1 MILLKSNDQKKC
13 VGEIKI
19 TGSKSETNR
28 LLILKELFQKISLS
42 NISNSDDSY
51 VMQKALNSNESIID
65 IGHAGTAMRFLTS
78 FFAISSGR
86 EIVLT
91 GSERMKQRPIKILV
105 NALNELGAN
114 IKYLGDIGYPPI
126 KIKGK
131 NISGGEIILPSNI
144 SSQYLTSLLLIGPK
158 LKNGLKIKLTGQ
170 TTSYPY
176 VKLTL
181 DFLRKIG
188 VDLIIERDTIFVKNI
203 KKIYQ
208 KNIKIESDWSSA
220 SYFFSAV
227 ALSRFSDLKLSSFL
241 SKSLQGD
248 SKLRKI
254 YKKLGVKSRIKDG
267 NLLLSKISNYKKPK
281 SINFNLNDSPD
292 LAQTIA
298 VTCLGL
304 EINCELN
311 GLHTLKI
318 KETDRLIALKNEISK
333 FGAFVKITNDSLHLI
348 VKKNLKYNIEIDTY
362 NDHRMAMA
370 FAPLGLKVPIT
381 INNAG
386 VVSKSYPSFWDDL
399 IRIDFDQKIF

>member
-1 MILLKSNDQKKC
+1 MILLKSNHEKEC

-28 LLILKELFQKISLS
+28 LLILKELFKKISLS
-42 NISNSDDSY
+42 NISNSDDSN
-51 VMQKALNSNESIID
+51 VMRKALNSDESIID

-78 FFAISSGR
+78 FYAISDGR

-91 GSERMKQRPIKILV
+91 GSERMKERPIKILV
-105 NALNELGAN
+105 DALNELGAN
-114 IKYLGDIGYPPI
+114 IKYIGNKGYPPL

-144 SSQYLTSLLLIGPK
+144 SSQYLTSLLLIGPR
-158 LKNGLKIKLTGQ
+158 LKNGLKIKLSGQ
-170 TTSYPY
+170 ITSYPY

-181 DFLRKIG
+181 EFLKRIG
-188 VDLIIERDTIFVKNI
+188 VDLEIKRDFIFVKNI
-203 KKIYQ
+203 TDIKE

-227 ALSRFSDLKLSSFL
+227 ALSRFSNLKLSFFSTD
-241 SKSLQGD
+241 SLQGD
-248 SKLRKI
+248 SILVKL
-254 YKKLGVKSRIKDG
+254 YKKLGVVSKIKNG
-267 NLLLSKISNYKKPK
+267 NLLLSKNSKFQKPNF
-281 SINFNLNDSPD
+281 INLNLNDTPD

-304 EINCELN
+304 KINCELN

-318 KETDRLIALKNEISK
+318 KETDRLLALKNEISK
-333 FGAFVKITNDSLHLI
+333 FGASVKITNDSLHLI
-348 VKKNLKYNIEIDTY
+348 AKKNLKHDVEIDTY

-370 FAPLGLKVPIT
+370 FAPLALK
-381 INNAG
+381 NNLKIKNEQ
-386 VVSKSYPSFWDDL
+386 VVTKSYPAFWKDL
-399 IRIDFDQKIF
+399 QSIGFQVIKI

>member
-1 MILLKSNDQKKC
+1 MILLKSNDEKKC

-28 LLILKELFQKISLS
+28 LLILKELFKKISLS
-42 NISNSDDSY
+42 NISNSDDSN
-51 VMQKALNSNESIID
+51 VMQKALNSEESIID

-78 FFAISSGR
+78 FYAISDGK

-91 GSERMKQRPIKILV
+91 GSDRMKERPIRILV
-105 NALNELGAN
+105 DALNELGAN
-114 IKYLGDIGYPPI
+114 IKYTENKGYPPL

-144 SSQYLTSLLLIGPK
+144 SSQYLTSLLLIGPR
-158 LKNGLKIKLTGQ
+158 LKNGLKIKLSGQ
-170 TTSYPY
+170 ITSYPY

-181 DFLRKIG
+181 EFLKRIG
-188 VDLIIERDTIFVKNI
+188 VDLEVKRDYIFVKNI
-203 KKIYQ
+203 TDIKE

-227 ALSRFSDLKLSSFL
+227 ALSRSSNLKLSFFSTD
-241 SKSLQGD
+241 SLQGD
-248 SKLRKI
+248 SILVKL
-254 YKKLGVKSRIKDG
+254 YKKLGVDATIKNG
-267 NLLLSKISNYKKPK
+267 NLILSKNSNFKKPNF
-281 SINFNLNDSPD
+281 INLNLNDTPD

-304 EINCELN
+304 KISCELN

-318 KETDRLIALKNEISK
+318 KETDRLVALKNEISK
-333 FGAFVKITNDSLHLI
+333 FGAIVKITNDSLQLI
-348 VKKNLKYNIEIDTY
+348 AKKNLKYDVEIDTY

-370 FAPLGLKVPIT
+370 FAPLALK
-381 INNAG
+381 NNIKIKNEK
-386 VVSKSYPSFWDDL
+386 VVTKSYPAFWDDL
-399 IRIDFDQKIF
+399 QSIGFQIIKI

>member
-1 MILLKSNDQKKC
+1 MILLKSNDEKKC

-28 LLILKELFQKISLS
+28 LLILKELFKKISLS

-51 VMQKALNSNESIID
+51 VMQKALNSDDSIID

-78 FFAISSGR
+78 FYAISDGR

-91 GSERMKQRPIKILV
+91 GSDRMKERPIKILV
-105 NALNELGAN
+105 DALNELGAN
-114 IKYLGDIGYPPI
+114 INYTGHKGYPPL

-144 SSQYLTSLLLIGPK
+144 SSQYLTSLLLIGPR
-158 LKNGLKIKLTGQ
+158 LKNGLKIKLSGQ
-170 TTSYPY
+170 ITSYPY

-181 DFLRKIG
+181 EFLKRIG
-188 VDLIIERDTIFVKNI
+188 VDLEVNRDFIFVKNI
-203 KKIYQ
+203 TDIKE

-227 ALSRFSDLKLSSFL
+227 ALSRSSNLKLSFFSTD
-241 SKSLQGD
+241 SLQGD
-248 SKLRKI
+248 SILVKL
-254 YKKLGVKSRIKDG
+254 YKKLGVVSKIKNG
-267 NLLLSKISNYKKPK
+267 NLLLSKIPKFQKPNF
-281 SINFNLNDSPD
+281 INLNLNDTPD

-304 EINCELN
+304 KINCELN

-318 KETDRLIALKNEISK
+318 KETDRLVALKNEISK
-333 FGAFVKITNDSLHLI
+333 FGASVKITNDSLHLI
-348 VKKNLKYNIEIDTY
+348 AKKNLKNDVEIDTY

-370 FAPLGLKVPIT
+370 FAPLALK
-381 INNAG
+381 NNIKIKNEK
-386 VVSKSYPSFWDDL
+386 VVTKSYPAFWEDL
-399 IRIDFDQKIF
+399 QSIGFQVIKI

>member
-1 MILLKSNDQKKC
+1 MILLKSNHEKEC

-28 LLILKELFQKISLS
+28 LLILKELFKKISLS
-42 NISNSDDSY
+42 NISNSDDSN
-51 VMQKALNSNESIID
+51 VMRKALNSDESIID

-78 FFAISSGR
+78 FYAISDGR

-91 GSERMKQRPIKILV
+91 GSERMRERPIKILV
-105 NALNELGAN
+105 DALNELGAN
-114 IKYLGDIGYPPI
+114 IKYIGNKGYPPL

-144 SSQYLTSLLLIGPK
+144 SSQYLTSLLLIGPR
-158 LKNGLKIKLTGQ
+158 LKNGLKIKLSGQ
-170 TTSYPY
+170 ITSYPY

-181 DFLRKIG
+181 EFLKRIG
-188 VDLIIERDTIFVKNI
+188 VDLEIKRDFIFVKNI
-203 KKIYQ
+203 TDIKE

-227 ALSRFSDLKLSSFL
+227 ALSRFSNLKLSFFSTD
-241 SKSLQGD
+241 SLQGD
-248 SKLRKI
+248 SILVKL
-254 YKKLGVKSRIKDG
+254 YKKLGVVSKIKNG
-267 NLLLSKISNYKKPK
+267 NLLLSKNSKFQKPNF
-281 SINFNLNDSPD
+281 INLNLNDTPD

-304 EINCELN
+304 KINCELN

-318 KETDRLIALKNEISK
+318 KETDRLVALKNEISK
-333 FGAFVKITNDSLHLI
+333 FGASVKITNDSLHLI
-348 VKKNLKYNIEIDTY
+348 AKKNLKHDVEIDTY

-370 FAPLGLKVPIT
+370 FAPLALK
-381 INNAG
+381 NNLKIKNEQ
-386 VVSKSYPSFWDDL
+386 VVTKSYPAFWKDL
-399 IRIDFDQKIF
+399 QSIGFQVIKI

>member
-1 MILLKSNDQKKC
+1 MILLKSNHEKKC

-28 LLILKELFQKISLS
+28 LLILKELFKKISLS
-42 NISNSDDSY
+42 NISNSDDSN
-51 VMQKALNSNESIID
+51 VMRKALNSDESIID

-78 FFAISSGR
+78 FYAISDGR

-91 GSERMKQRPIKILV
+91 GSERMKERPIKILV
-105 NALNELGAN
+105 DALNELGAN
-114 IKYLGDIGYPPI
+114 IKYIGNKGYPPL

-144 SSQYLTSLLLIGPK
+144 SSQYLTSLLLIGPR
-158 LKNGLKIKLTGQ
+158 LKNGLKIKLSGQ
-170 TTSYPY
+170 ITSYPY

-181 DFLRKIG
+181 EFLKRIG
-188 VDLIIERDTIFVKNI
+188 VDLEIKRDFIFVKNMIDI
-203 KKIYQ
+203 KE

-227 ALSRFSDLKLSSFL
+227 ALSRFSNLKLSFFSTD
-241 SKSLQGD
+241 SLQGD
-248 SKLRKI
+248 SILVKL
-254 YKKLGVKSRIKDG
+254 YKKLGVVSKIKNG
-267 NLLLSKISNYKKPK
+267 ILLLSKNSKFQKPNF
-281 SINFNLNDSPD
+281 INLNLNDTPD

-304 EINCELN
+304 KINCELN

-318 KETDRLIALKNEISK
+318 KETDRLLALKNEISK
-333 FGAFVKITNDSLHLI
+333 FGASVKITNDSLHLI
-348 VKKNLKYNIEIDTY
+348 AKKNLKHDVEIDTY

-370 FAPLGLKVPIT
+370 FAPLALK
-381 INNAG
+381 NNLKIKNEQ
-386 VVSKSYPSFWDDL
+386 VVTKSYPAFWKDL
-399 IRIDFDQKIF
+399 QSIGFQVIKI

>member
-1 MILLKSNDQKKC
+1 MILLKSNDEKKC

-28 LLILKELFQKISLS
+28 LLILKELFKKISLS

-51 VMQKALNSNESIID
+51 VMQKALNSDDSIID

-78 FFAISSGR
+78 FYAISDGR

-91 GSERMKQRPIKILV
+91 GSDRMKERPIKILV
-105 NALNELGAN
+105 DALNELGAN
-114 IKYLGDIGYPPI
+114 INYTGHKGYPPL

-144 SSQYLTSLLLIGPK
+144 SSQYLTSLLLIGPR
-158 LKNGLKIKLTGQ
+158 LKNGLKIKLSGQ
-170 TTSYPY
+170 ITSYPY

-181 DFLRKIG
+181 EFLKRIG
-188 VDLIIERDTIFVKNI
+188 VDLEVNRDFIFVKNI
-203 KKIYQ
+203 TDIKE

-227 ALSRFSDLKLSSFL
+227 ALSRFSNLKLSFFSTD
-241 SKSLQGD
+241 SLQGD
-248 SKLRKI
+248 SILVKL
-254 YKKLGVKSRIKDG
+254 YKKLGVVSKIKNG
-267 NLLLSKISNYKKPK
+267 NLLLSKIPKFQKPNF
-281 SINFNLNDSPD
+281 INLNLNDTPD

-304 EINCELN
+304 KINCELN

-318 KETDRLIALKNEISK
+318 KETDRLVALKNEISK
-333 FGAFVKITNDSLHLI
+333 FGASVKITNDSLHLI
-348 VKKNLKYNIEIDTY
+348 AKKNLKHDVEIDTY

-370 FAPLGLKVPIT
+370 FAPLALK
-381 INNAG
+381 NNIKIKNEK
-386 VVSKSYPSFWDDL
+386 VVTKSYPDFWEDL
-399 IRIDFDQKIF
+399 QSIGFQVIKI

>member
-1 MILLKSNDQKKC
+1 MILLKSNDEKKC

-28 LLILKELFQKISLS
+28 LLILKELFKKISLS
-42 NISNSDDSY
+42 NISNSDDSN
-51 VMQKALNSNESIID
+51 VMRKALNSDESIID

-78 FFAISSGR
+78 FYAISDGR

-91 GSERMKQRPIKILV
+91 GSERMRERPIKILV
-105 NALNELGAN
+105 DALNELGAN
-114 IKYLGDIGYPPI
+114 IKYTGNKGYPPL

-144 SSQYLTSLLLIGPK
+144 SSQYLTSLLLIGPR
-158 LKNGLKIKLTGQ
+158 LKNGLKIKLSGQ
-170 TTSYPY
+170 ITSYPY

-181 DFLRKIG
+181 EYLKRIG
-188 VDLIIERDTIFVKNI
+188 VDLEVKPDSIFVKNI
-203 KKIYQ
+203 IDIKE

-227 ALSRFSDLKLSSFL
+227 ALSKFSDLKLSFFSTD
-241 SKSLQGD
+241 SMQGD
-248 SKLRKI
+248 SKLVKL
-254 YKKLGVKSRIKDG
+254 YKKLGVVSKIKNG
-267 NLLLSKISNYKKPK
+267 NLLLSKNSKFQKPNF
-281 SINFNLNDSPD
+281 INLNLNDTPD

-304 EINCELN
+304 KINCELN

-318 KETDRLIALKNEISK
+318 KETDRLLALKNEISK
-333 FGAFVKITNDSLHLI
+333 FGASVKITNDSLHLI
-348 VKKNLKYNIEIDTY
+348 AKKNLKHDVEIDTY

-370 FAPLGLKVPIT
+370 FAPLALK
-381 INNAG
+381 NNLKIKNEQ
-386 VVSKSYPSFWDDL
+386 VVTKSYPAFWKDL
-399 IRIDFDQKIF
+399 QSIGFQVIKI

>member
-1 MILLKSNDQKKC
+1 MILLKSNDEKKC

-28 LLILKELFQKISLS
+28 LLILKELFKKISLS
-42 NISNSDDSY
+42 NISNSDDSN
-51 VMQKALNSNESIID
+51 VMQKALNSDKSIID

-78 FFAISSGR
+78 FYAISDGR

-91 GSERMKQRPIKILV
+91 GSDRMKERPIRILV
-105 NALNELGAN
+105 DALNELGAN
-114 IKYLGDIGYPPI
+114 IKYTENKGYPPL

-144 SSQYLTSLLLIGPK
+144 SSQYLTSLLLIGPR
-158 LKNGLKIKLTGQ
+158 LKNGLKIKLSGQ
-170 TTSYPY
+170 ITSYPY

-181 DFLRKIG
+181 EFLKRIG
-188 VDLIIERDTIFVKNI
+188 VDLEVKRDYIFVKNI
-203 KKIYQ
+203 TDIKE

-227 ALSRFSDLKLSSFL
+227 ALSRSSNLKLSFFSTD
-241 SKSLQGD
+241 SLQGD
-248 SKLRKI
+248 SILVKL
-254 YKKLGVKSRIKDG
+254 YKKLGVDATIKNG
-267 NLLLSKISNYKKPK
+267 NLILSKNSNFKKPNF
-281 SINFNLNDSPD
+281 INLNLNDTPD

-304 EINCELN
+304 KISCELN

-318 KETDRLIALKNEISK
+318 KETDRLVALKNEISK
-333 FGAFVKITNDSLHLI
+333 FGAIVKITNDSLQLI
-348 VKKNLKYNIEIDTY
+348 AKKNLKYDVEIDTY

-370 FAPLGLKVPIT
+370 FAPLALK
-381 INNAG
+381 NNIKIKNEK
-386 VVSKSYPSFWDDL
+386 VVTKSYPTFWDDL
-399 IRIDFDQKIF
+399 QSIGFQIIKI

>member
-1 MILLKSNDQKKC
+1 MILLKSNDEKKC

-28 LLILKELFQKISLS
+28 LLILKELFKKISLS
-42 NISNSDDSY
+42 NISNSDDSN
-51 VMQKALNSNESIID
+51 VMQKALNSDESIID

-78 FFAISSGR
+78 FYAISDGK

-91 GSERMKQRPIKILV
+91 GSDRMKERPIRILV
-105 NALNELGAN
+105 DALNELGAN
-114 IKYLGDIGYPPI
+114 IKYTENKGYPPL

-144 SSQYLTSLLLIGPK
+144 SSQYLTSLLLIGPR
-158 LKNGLKIKLTGQ
+158 LKNGLKIKLSGQ
-170 TTSYPY
+170 ITSYPY

-181 DFLRKIG
+181 EFLKRIG
-188 VDLIIERDTIFVKNI
+188 VDLEVERDSIFVKNI
-203 KKIYQ
+203 TDIKE

-227 ALSRFSDLKLSSFL
+227 ALSRSSNLKLSFFSTD
-241 SKSLQGD
+241 SLQGD
-248 SKLRKI
+248 SILVKL
-254 YKKLGVKSRIKDG
+254 YKKLGVDATIKNG
-267 NLLLSKISNYKKPK
+267 NLILSKNSNFKKPNF
-281 SINFNLNDSPD
+281 INLNLNDTPD

-304 EINCELN
+304 KISCELN

-318 KETDRLIALKNEISK
+318 KETDRLVALKNEISK
-333 FGAFVKITNDSLHLI
+333 FGAIVKITNDSLQLI
-348 VKKNLKYNIEIDTY
+348 AKKNLKYDVEIDTY

-370 FAPLGLKVPIT
+370 FAPLALK
-381 INNAG
+381 NNIKIKNEK
-386 VVSKSYPSFWDDL
+386 VVTKSYPAFWDDL
-399 IRIDFDQKIF
+399 QSIGFQIIKI

>member
-1 MILLKSNDQKKC
+1 MILLKSNHEKKC

-28 LLILKELFQKISLS
+28 LLILKELFKKISLS
-42 NISNSDDSY
+42 NISNSDDSN
-51 VMQKALNSNESIID
+51 VMRKALNSDESIID

-78 FFAISSGR
+78 FYAISDGR

-91 GSERMKQRPIKILV
+91 GSERMKERPIKILV
-105 NALNELGAN
+105 DALNELGAN
-114 IKYLGDIGYPPI
+114 IKYTGNKGYPPL

-144 SSQYLTSLLLIGPK
+144 SSQYLTSLLLIGPR
-158 LKNGLKIKLTGQ
+158 LKNGLKIKLSGQ
-170 TTSYPY
+170 ITSYPY

-181 DFLRKIG
+181 EFLKRIG
-188 VDLIIERDTIFVKNI
+188 VDLEIKRDFIFVKNI
-203 KKIYQ
+203 TDIKE

-227 ALSRFSDLKLSSFL
+227 ALSRFSNLKLSFFSTD
-241 SKSLQGD
+241 SLQGD
-248 SKLRKI
+248 SILVKL
-254 YKKLGVKSRIKDG
+254 YKKLGVVSKIKNG
-267 NLLLSKISNYKKPK
+267 NLLLSKNSKFQKPNF
-281 SINFNLNDSPD
+281 INLNLNDTPD

-304 EINCELN
+304 KINCELN

-318 KETDRLIALKNEISK
+318 KETDRLLALKNEISK
-333 FGAFVKITNDSLHLI
+333 FGASVKITNDSLHLI
-348 VKKNLKYNIEIDTY
+348 AKKNLKHEVEIDTY

-370 FAPLGLKVPIT
+370 FAPLALK
-381 INNAG
+381 NNLKIKNEQ
-386 VVSKSYPSFWDDL
+386 VVTKSYPAFWKDL
-399 IRIDFDQKIF
+399 QSIGFQVIKI

>member
-1 MILLKSNDQKKC
+1 MILLKSNDEKKC

-28 LLILKELFQKISLS
+28 LLILKELFKKISLS
-42 NISNSDDSY
+42 NISNSDDSN
-51 VMQKALNSNESIID
+51 VMQKALNSDESIID

-78 FFAISSGR
+78 FYAISDGK

-91 GSERMKQRPIKILV
+91 GSDRMKERPIRILV
-105 NALNELGAN
+105 DALNELGAN
-114 IKYLGDIGYPPI
+114 IKYTGNKGYPPL

-144 SSQYLTSLLLIGPK
+144 SSQYLTSLLLIGPR
-158 LKNGLKIKLTGQ
+158 LRNGLKIKLSGQ
-170 TTSYPY
+170 ITSYPY

-181 DFLRKIG
+181 EFLKRIG
-188 VDLIIERDTIFVKNI
+188 VDLEVKRDYIFVKNI
-203 KKIYQ
+203 TDIKE

-227 ALSRFSDLKLSSFL
+227 ALSRSSNLKLSFFSTD
-241 SKSLQGD
+241 SLQGD
-248 SKLRKI
+248 SILVKL
-254 YKKLGVKSRIKDG
+254 YKKLGVDATIKNG
-267 NLLLSKISNYKKPK
+267 NLILSKNSNFKKPNF
-281 SINFNLNDSPD
+281 INLNLNDTPD

-304 EINCELN
+304 KISCELN

-318 KETDRLIALKNEISK
+318 KETDRLVALKNEISK
-333 FGAFVKITNDSLHLI
+333 FGAIVKITNDSLQLI
-348 VKKNLKYNIEIDTY
+348 AKKNLKYDVEIDTY

-370 FAPLGLKVPIT
+370 FAPLALK
-381 INNAG
+381 NNIKIKNEK
-386 VVSKSYPSFWDDL
+386 VVTKSYPTFWDDL
-399 IRIDFDQKIF
+399 QSIGFQIIKI

>member
-1 MILLKSNDQKKC
+1 MILLKSNHEKKC

-28 LLILKELFQKISLS
+28 LLILKELFKKISLS
-42 NISNSDDSY
+42 NISNSDDSN
-51 VMQKALNSNESIID
+51 VMRKALNSDESVID

-78 FFAISSGR
+78 FYAISDGR

-91 GSERMKQRPIKILV
+91 GSERMRERPIKILV
-105 NALNELGAN
+105 DALNELGAN
-114 IKYLGDIGYPPI
+114 IKYTGNKGYPPL

-144 SSQYLTSLLLIGPK
+144 SSQYLTSLLLIGPR
-158 LKNGLKIKLTGQ
+158 LKNGLKIKLSGQ
-170 TTSYPY
+170 ITSYPY

-181 DFLRKIG
+181 EFLKRIG
-188 VDLIIERDTIFVKNI
+188 VDLEIKRDFIFVKNI
-203 KKIYQ
+203 TDIKE

-227 ALSRFSDLKLSSFL
+227 ALSRFSNLKLSFFSTD
-241 SKSLQGD
+241 SLQGD
-248 SKLRKI
+248 SILVKL
-254 YKKLGVKSRIKDG
+254 YKKLGVVSKIKNG
-267 NLLLSKISNYKKPK
+267 NLLLSKNSKFQKPNF
-281 SINFNLNDSPD
+281 INLNLNDTPD

-304 EINCELN
+304 KINCELN

-318 KETDRLIALKNEISK
+318 KETDRLLALKNEISK
-333 FGAFVKITNDSLHLI
+333 FGASVKITNDSLHLI
-348 VKKNLKYNIEIDTY
+348 AKKNLKHDVEIDTY

-370 FAPLGLKVPIT
+370 FAPLALK
-381 INNAG
+381 NNLKIKNEQ
-386 VVSKSYPSFWDDL
+386 VVTKSYPAFWKDL
-399 IRIDFDQKIF
+399 QSIGFQVIKI

>member
-1 MILLKSNDQKKC
+1 MILLKSNDEKKC

-28 LLILKELFQKISLS
+28 LLILKELFKKISLS
-42 NISNSDDSY
+42 NISNSDDSN
-51 VMQKALNSNESIID
+51 VMQKALNSDESIID

-78 FFAISSGR
+78 FYAISDGK

-91 GSERMKQRPIKILV
+91 GSDRMKERPIRILV
-105 NALNELGAN
+105 DALNELGAN
-114 IKYLGDIGYPPI
+114 IKYTENKGYPPL

-144 SSQYLTSLLLIGPK
+144 SSQYLTSLLLIGPR
-158 LKNGLKIKLTGQ
+158 LKNGLKIKLSGQ
-170 TTSYPY
+170 ITSYPY

-181 DFLRKIG
+181 EFLKRIG
-188 VDLIIERDTIFVKNI
+188 VDLEVKRDSIFVKNI
-203 KKIYQ
+203 TDIKE

-227 ALSRFSDLKLSSFL
+227 ALSRSSNLKLSFFSTD
-241 SKSLQGD
+241 SLQGD
-248 SKLRKI
+248 SILVKL
-254 YKKLGVKSRIKDG
+254 YKKLGVDATIKNG
-267 NLLLSKISNYKKPK
+267 NLILSKNSNFKKPNF
-281 SINFNLNDSPD
+281 INLNLNDTPD

-304 EINCELN
+304 KISCELN

-318 KETDRLIALKNEISK
+318 KETDRLVALKNEISK
-333 FGAFVKITNDSLHLI
+333 FGAIVKITNDSLQLI
-348 VKKNLKYNIEIDTY
+348 AKKNLKYDVEIDTY

-370 FAPLGLKVPIT
+370 FAPLALK
-381 INNAG
+381 NNIKIKNEK
-386 VVSKSYPSFWDDL
+386 VVTKSYPTFWDDL
-399 IRIDFDQKIF
+399 QSIGFQIIKI

>member
-1 MILLKSNDQKKC
+1 MILLKSNDEKKC

-28 LLILKELFQKISLS
+28 LLILKELFKKISLS
-42 NISNSDDSY
+42 NISNSDDSN
-51 VMQKALNSNESIID
+51 VMRKALNSNESIID

-78 FFAISSGR
+78 FYAISDGR

-91 GSERMKQRPIKILV
+91 GSDRMKERPIKILV
-105 NALNELGAN
+105 DALNELGAN
-114 IKYLGDIGYPPI
+114 IKYTGNKGYPPL

-144 SSQYLTSLLLIGPK
+144 SSQYLTSLLLIGPR
-158 LKNGLKIKLTGQ
+158 LKNGLKIKLSGQ
-170 TTSYPY
+170 ITSYPY

-181 DFLRKIG
+181 EFLKRIG
-188 VDLIIERDTIFVKNI
+188 VDLEIKRDFIFVKNI
-203 KKIYQ
+203 TDIKE

-227 ALSRFSDLKLSSFL
+227 ALSRFSNLKLSFFSTD
-241 SKSLQGD
+241 SLQGD
-248 SKLRKI
+248 SILVKL
-254 YKKLGVKSRIKDG
+254 YKKLGVVSKIKNG
-267 NLLLSKISNYKKPK
+267 NLILSKNSKFQKPNF
-281 SINFNLNDSPD
+281 INLNLNDTPD

-304 EINCELN
+304 KINCELN

-318 KETDRLIALKNEISK
+318 KETDRLLALKNEISK
-333 FGAFVKITNDSLHLI
+333 FGASVKITNDSLHLI
-348 VKKNLKYNIEIDTY
+348 AKKNLKHDVEIDTY

-370 FAPLGLKVPIT
+370 FAPLALK
-381 INNAG
+381 NNLKIKNEQ
-386 VVSKSYPSFWDDL
+386 VVTKSYPAFWKDL
-399 IRIDFDQKIF
+399 QSIGFQVIKI

>member
-1 MILLKSNDQKKC
+1 MILLKSNHEKEC

-28 LLILKELFQKISLS
+28 LLILKELFKKISLS
-42 NISNSDDSY
+42 NISNSDDSN
-51 VMQKALNSNESIID
+51 VMRKALNSDESIID

-78 FFAISSGR
+78 FYAISDGR

-91 GSERMKQRPIKILV
+91 GSERMKERPIKILV
-105 NALNELGAN
+105 DALNELGAN
-114 IKYLGDIGYPPI
+114 IKYIGNKGYPPL

-144 SSQYLTSLLLIGPK
+144 SSQYLTSLLLIGPR
-158 LKNGLKIKLTGQ
+158 LKNGLKIKLSGQ
-170 TTSYPY
+170 ITSYPY

-181 DFLRKIG
+181 EFLKRIG
-188 VDLIIERDTIFVKNI
+188 VDLEIKRDFIFVKNMIDI
-203 KKIYQ
+203 KE

-227 ALSRFSDLKLSSFL
+227 ALSRFSNLKLSFFSTD
-241 SKSLQGD
+241 SLQGD
-248 SKLRKI
+248 SILVKL
-254 YKKLGVKSRIKDG
+254 YKKLGVVSKIKNG
-267 NLLLSKISNYKKPK
+267 NLLLSKNSKFQKPNF
-281 SINFNLNDSPD
+281 INLNLNDTPD

-304 EINCELN
+304 KINCELN

-318 KETDRLIALKNEISK
+318 KETDRLLALKNEISK
-333 FGAFVKITNDSLHLI
+333 FGASVKITNDSLHLI
-348 VKKNLKYNIEIDTY
+348 AKKNLKHDVEIDTY

-370 FAPLGLKVPIT
+370 FAPLALK
-381 INNAG
+381 NNLKIKNEQ
-386 VVSKSYPSFWDDL
+386 VVTKSYPAFWKDL
-399 IRIDFDQKIF
+399 QSIGFQVIKI

>member
-1 MILLKSNDQKKC
+1 MILLKSNDEKKC

-28 LLILKELFQKISLS
+28 LLILKELFKKISLS
-42 NISNSDDSY
+42 NISNSDDSN
-51 VMQKALNSNESIID
+51 VMRKALNSNESIID

-78 FFAISSGR
+78 FYAISDGR

-91 GSERMKQRPIKILV
+91 GSDRMKERPIKILV
-105 NALNELGAN
+105 DALNELGAN
-114 IKYLGDIGYPPI
+114 IKYTGNKGYPPL

-144 SSQYLTSLLLIGPK
+144 SSQYLTSLLLIGPR
-158 LKNGLKIKLTGQ
+158 LKNGLKIKLSGQ
-170 TTSYPY
+170 ITSYPY

-181 DFLRKIG
+181 EFLKRIG
-188 VDLIIERDTIFVKNI
+188 VDLEIKRDFIFVKNI
-203 KKIYQ
+203 TDIKE

-227 ALSRFSDLKLSSFL
+227 ALSRFSNLKLSFFSTD
-241 SKSLQGD
+241 SLQGD
-248 SKLRKI
+248 SILVKL
-254 YKKLGVKSRIKDG
+254 YKKLGVVSKIKNG
-267 NLLLSKISNYKKPK
+267 NLLLSKNSKFQKPNF
-281 SINFNLNDSPD
+281 INLNLNDTPD

-304 EINCELN
+304 KINCELN

-318 KETDRLIALKNEISK
+318 KETDRLLALKNEISK
-333 FGAFVKITNDSLHLI
+333 FGASVKITNDSLHLI
-348 VKKNLKYNIEIDTY
+348 AKKNLKHDVEIDTY

-370 FAPLGLKVPIT
+370 FAPLALK
-381 INNAG
+381 NNLKIKNEQ
-386 VVSKSYPSFWDDL
+386 VVTKSYPAFWKDL
-399 IRIDFDQKIF
+399 QSIGFQVIKI

>member
-1 MILLKSNDQKKC
+1 MILLKSNDEKKC

-28 LLILKELFQKISLS
+28 LLILKELFKKISLS
-42 NISNSDDSY
+42 NISNSDDSN
-51 VMQKALNSNESIID
+51 VMRKALNSNESIID

-78 FFAISSGR
+78 FYAISDGR

-91 GSERMKQRPIKILV
+91 GSDRMKERPIKILV
-105 NALNELGAN
+105 DALNELGAN
-114 IKYLGDIGYPPI
+114 INYTGHKGYPPL

-144 SSQYLTSLLLIGPK
+144 SSQYLTSLLLIGPR
-158 LKNGLKIKLTGQ
+158 LKNGLKIKLSGQ
-170 TTSYPY
+170 ITSYPY

-181 DFLRKIG
+181 EFLKRIG
-188 VDLIIERDTIFVKNI
+188 VDLEVKPDSIFVKNI
-203 KKIYQ
+203 IEIKE

-227 ALSRFSDLKLSSFL
+227 ALSKFSDLKLSFFSTD
-241 SKSLQGD
+241 SMQGD
-248 SKLRKI
+248 SKLVKL
-254 YKKLGVKSRIKDG
+254 YKKLGVVSKIKNG
-267 NLLLSKISNYKKPK
+267 NLLLTKNSKFQKPNF
-281 SINFNLNDSPD
+281 INLNLNDTPD

-304 EINCELN
+304 KINCELN

-318 KETDRLIALKNEISK
+318 KETDRLVALKNEISK
-333 FGAFVKITNDSLHLI
+333 FGASVKITNDSLHLI
-348 VKKNLKYNIEIDTY
+348 AKKNLKHDVEIDTY

-370 FAPLGLKVPIT
+370 FAPLALK
-381 INNAG
+381 NNIKIKNEK
-386 VVSKSYPSFWDDL
+386 VVTKSYPDFWEDL
-399 IRIDFDQKIF
+399 QSIGFQVIKI

>member
-1 MILLKSNDQKKC
+1 MILLKSNHEKKC

-28 LLILKELFQKISLS
+28 LLILKELFKKISLS
-42 NISNSDDSY
+42 NISNSDDSN
-51 VMQKALNSNESIID
+51 VMRKALNSDESIID

-78 FFAISSGR
+78 FYAISDGR

-91 GSERMKQRPIKILV
+91 GSERMKERPIKILV
-105 NALNELGAN
+105 DALNELGAN
-114 IKYLGDIGYPPI
+114 IKYIGNKGYPPL

-144 SSQYLTSLLLIGPK
+144 SSQYLTSLLLIGPR
-158 LKNGLKIKLTGQ
+158 LKNGLKIKLSGQ
-170 TTSYPY
+170 ITSYPY

-181 DFLRKIG
+181 EFLKRIG
-188 VDLIIERDTIFVKNI
+188 VDLEIKRDFIFVKNMIDI
-203 KKIYQ
+203 KE

-227 ALSRFSDLKLSSFL
+227 ALSRFSNLKLSFFSTD
-241 SKSLQGD
+241 SLQGD
-248 SKLRKI
+248 SILVKL
-254 YKKLGVKSRIKDG
+254 YKKLGVVSKIKNG
-267 NLLLSKISNYKKPK
+267 NLLLSKNSKFQKPNF
-281 SINFNLNDSPD
+281 INLNLNDTPD

-304 EINCELN
+304 KINCELN

-318 KETDRLIALKNEISK
+318 KETDRLLALKNEISK
-333 FGAFVKITNDSLHLI
+333 FGASVKITNDSLHLI
-348 VKKNLKYNIEIDTY
+348 AKKNLKHDVEIDTY

-370 FAPLGLKVPIT
+370 FAPLALK
-381 INNAG
+381 NNLKIKNEQ
-386 VVSKSYPSFWDDL
+386 VVTKSYPAFWKDL
-399 IRIDFDQKIF
+399 QSIGFQVIKI

>member
-1 MILLKSNDQKKC
+1 MILLKSNDEKKC

-28 LLILKELFQKISLS
+28 LLILKELFKKISLS
-42 NISNSDDSY
+42 NISNSDDSN
-51 VMQKALNSNESIID
+51 VMRKALNSNESIID

-78 FFAISSGR
+78 FYAISDGR

-91 GSERMKQRPIKILV
+91 GSDRMKERPIKILV
-105 NALNELGAN
+105 DALNELGAN
-114 IKYLGDIGYPPI
+114 IKYIGNKGYPPL

-144 SSQYLTSLLLIGPK
+144 SSQYLTSLLLIGPR
-158 LKNGLKIKLTGQ
+158 LKNGLKIKLSGQ
-170 TTSYPY
+170 ITSYPY

-181 DFLRKIG
+181 EFLKRIG
-188 VDLIIERDTIFVKNI
+188 VDLEIKRDFIFVKNI
-203 KKIYQ
+203 TDIKE

-227 ALSRFSDLKLSSFL
+227 ALSRFSNLKLSFFSTD
-241 SKSLQGD
+241 SLQGD
-248 SKLRKI
+248 SILVKL
-254 YKKLGVKSRIKDG
+254 YKKLGVVSKIKNG
-267 NLLLSKISNYKKPK
+267 NLLLSKNSKFQKPNF
-281 SINFNLNDSPD
+281 INLNLNDTPD

-304 EINCELN
+304 KINCELN

-318 KETDRLIALKNEISK
+318 KETDRLLALKNEISK
-333 FGAFVKITNDSLHLI
+333 FGASVKITNDSLHLI
-348 VKKNLKYNIEIDTY
+348 AKKNLKHDVEIDTY

-370 FAPLGLKVPIT
+370 FAPLALK
-381 INNAG
+381 NNLKIKNEQ
-386 VVSKSYPSFWDDL
+386 VVTKSYPAFWKDL
-399 IRIDFDQKIF
+399 QSIGFQVIKI

>member
-1 MILLKSNDQKKC
+1 MILLKSNHEKKC

-28 LLILKELFQKISLS
+28 LLILKELFKKISLS
-42 NISNSDDSY
+42 NISNSDDSN
-51 VMQKALNSNESIID
+51 VMRKALNSDESIID

-78 FFAISSGR
+78 FYAISDGR

-91 GSERMKQRPIKILV
+91 GSDRMKERPIRILV
-105 NALNELGAN
+105 DALNELGAN
-114 IKYLGDIGYPPI
+114 INYTGHKGYPPL

-144 SSQYLTSLLLIGPK
+144 SSQYLTSLLLIGPR
-158 LKNGLKIKLTGQ
+158 LKNGLKIKLSGQ
-170 TTSYPY
+170 ITSYPY

-181 DFLRKIG
+181 EFLKRIG
-188 VDLIIERDTIFVKNI
+188 VDLEIKRDFIFVKNI
-203 KKIYQ
+203 TDIKE

-227 ALSRFSDLKLSSFL
+227 ALSRSSNLKLSFFSTD
-241 SKSLQGD
+241 SLQGD
-248 SKLRKI
+248 SILVKL
-254 YKKLGVKSRIKDG
+254 YKKLGVVSKIKNG
-267 NLLLSKISNYKKPK
+267 NLLLSKIPKFQKPNF
-281 SINFNLNDSPD
+281 INLNLNDTPD

-304 EINCELN
+304 KINCELN

-318 KETDRLIALKNEISK
+318 KETDRLLALKNEISK
-333 FGAFVKITNDSLHLI
+333 FGASVKITNDSLHLI
-348 VKKNLKYNIEIDTY
+348 AKKNLKHDVEIDTY

-370 FAPLGLKVPIT
+370 FAPLALK
-381 INNAG
+381 NNLKIKNEQ
-386 VVSKSYPSFWDDL
+386 VVTKSYPAFWKDL
-399 IRIDFDQKIF
+399 QSIGFQVIKI

>member
-1 MILLKSNDQKKC
+1 MILLKSNDEKKC

-28 LLILKELFQKISLS
+28 LLILKELFKKISLS
-42 NISNSDDSY
+42 NISNSDDSN
-51 VMQKALNSNESIID
+51 VMQKALNSDKSIID

-78 FFAISSGR
+78 FYAISDGR

-91 GSERMKQRPIKILV
+91 GSDRMKERPIKILV
-105 NALNELGAN
+105 DALNELGAN
-114 IKYLGDIGYPPI
+114 IKYTGNKGYPPL

-144 SSQYLTSLLLIGPK
+144 SSQYLTSLLLIGPR
-158 LKNGLKIKLTGQ
+158 LKNGLKIKLSGQ
-170 TTSYPY
+170 ITSYPY

-181 DFLRKIG
+181 EFLKRIG
-188 VDLIIERDTIFVKNI
+188 VDLEVKPDSIFVKNI
-203 KKIYQ
+203 IDIKE

-227 ALSRFSDLKLSSFL
+227 ALSRSSNLKLSFFSTD
-241 SKSLQGD
+241 SLQGD
-248 SKLRKI
+248 SILVKL
-254 YKKLGVKSRIKDG
+254 YKKLGVDATIKNG
-267 NLLLSKISNYKKPK
+267 NLILSKNSNFKKPNF
-281 SINFNLNDSPD
+281 INLNLNDTPD

-304 EINCELN
+304 KISCELN

-318 KETDRLIALKNEISK
+318 KETDRLVALKNEISK
-333 FGAFVKITNDSLHLI
+333 FGAIVKITNDSLQLI
-348 VKKNLKYNIEIDTY
+348 AKKNLKYDVEIDTY

-370 FAPLGLKVPIT
+370 FAPLALK
-381 INNAG
+381 NNIKIKNEK
-386 VVSKSYPSFWDDL
+386 VVTKSYPAFWDDL
-399 IRIDFDQKIF
+399 QSIGFQIIKI

>member
-1 MILLKSNDQKKC
+1 MILLKSNHEKKC

-28 LLILKELFQKISLS
+28 LLILKELFKKISLS
-42 NISNSDDSY
+42 NISNSDDSN
-51 VMQKALNSNESIID
+51 VMRKALNSDESIID

-78 FFAISSGR
+78 FYAISDGR

-91 GSERMKQRPIKILV
+91 GSERMRERPIKILV
-105 NALNELGAN
+105 DALNELGAN
-114 IKYLGDIGYPPI
+114 IKYTGNKGYPPL

-144 SSQYLTSLLLIGPK
+144 SSQYLTSLLLIGPR
-158 LKNGLKIKLTGQ
+158 LKNGLKIKLSGQ
-170 TTSYPY
+170 ITSYPY

-181 DFLRKIG
+181 EFLKRIG
-188 VDLIIERDTIFVKNI
+188 VDLEIKRDFIFVKNMIDI
-203 KKIYQ
+203 KE

-227 ALSRFSDLKLSSFL
+227 ALSRFSNLKLSFFSTD
-241 SKSLQGD
+241 SLQGD
-248 SKLRKI
+248 SILVKL
-254 YKKLGVKSRIKDG
+254 YKKLGVVSKIKNG
-267 NLLLSKISNYKKPK
+267 NLLLSKNSKFQKPNF
-281 SINFNLNDSPD
+281 INLNLNDTPD

-304 EINCELN
+304 KINCELN

-318 KETDRLIALKNEISK
+318 KETDRLLALKNEISK
-333 FGAFVKITNDSLHLI
+333 FGASVKITNDSLHLI
-348 VKKNLKYNIEIDTY
+348 AKKNLKHDVEIDTY

-370 FAPLGLKVPIT
+370 FAPLALK
-381 INNAG
+381 NNLKIKNEQ
-386 VVSKSYPSFWDDL
+386 VVTKSYPAFWKDL
-399 IRIDFDQKIF
+399 QSIGFQVIKI

>member
-1 MILLKSNDQKKC
+1 MILLKSNDEKKC

-28 LLILKELFQKISLS
+28 LLILKELFKKISLS
-42 NISNSDDSY
+42 NISNSDDSN
-51 VMQKALNSNESIID
+51 VMQKALNSDKSIID

-78 FFAISSGR
+78 FYAISDGR

-91 GSERMKQRPIKILV
+91 GSDRMKERPIKILV
-105 NALNELGAN
+105 DALNELGAN
-114 IKYLGDIGYPPI
+114 IKYTGNKGYPPL

-144 SSQYLTSLLLIGPK
+144 SSQYLTSLLLIGPR
-158 LKNGLKIKLTGQ
+158 LKNGLKIKLSGQ
-170 TTSYPY
+170 ITSYPY

-181 DFLRKIG
+181 EFLKRIG
-188 VDLIIERDTIFVKNI
+188 VDLEVKRDYIFVKNI
-203 KKIYQ
+203 TDIKE

-227 ALSRFSDLKLSSFL
+227 ALSRSSNLKLSFFSTD
-241 SKSLQGD
+241 SLQGD
-248 SKLRKI
+248 SILVKL
-254 YKKLGVKSRIKDG
+254 YKKLGVDATIKNG
-267 NLLLSKISNYKKPK
+267 NLILSKNSNFKKPNF
-281 SINFNLNDSPD
+281 INLNLNDTPD

-304 EINCELN
+304 KISCELN

-318 KETDRLIALKNEISK
+318 KETDRLVALKNEISK
-333 FGAFVKITNDSLHLI
+333 FGAIVKITNDSLQLI
-348 VKKNLKYNIEIDTY
+348 AKKNLKYDVEIDTY

-370 FAPLGLKVPIT
+370 FAPLALK
-381 INNAG
+381 NNIKIKNEK
-386 VVSKSYPSFWDDL
+386 VVTKSYPTFWDDL
-399 IRIDFDQKIF
+399 QSIGFQIIKI

>member
-1 MILLKSNDQKKC
+1 MILLKSNEEKKC
-13 VGEIKI
+13 IGEIKI

-28 LLILKELFQKISLS
+28 LLILKELFNKISLS
-42 NISNSDDSY
+42 NISNSDDSN
-51 VMQKALNSNESIID
+51 VMQKALISDESLID

-78 FFAISSGR
+78 FYAISCGR

-105 NALNELGAN
+105 DALNDLGAN
-114 IKYLGDIGYPPI
+114 IEYTGKKGYPPL

-158 LKNGLKIKLTGQ
+158 LRNGLKIKLSGQ
-170 TTSYPY
+170 ITSYPY

-188 VDLIIERDTIFVKNI
+188 VDLEVKSDTIFVKNI
-203 KKIYQ
+203 MDIEH

-227 ALSRFSDLKLSSFL
+227 ALSRFSNLKLSFFSTD
-241 SKSLQGD
+241 SLQGD
-248 SKLRKI
+248 SILVKL
-254 YKKLGVKSRIKDG
+254 YKKLGVDSKIKNG
-267 NLLLSKISNYKKPK
+267 KLALSKNSNFKKP
-281 SINFNLNDSPD
+281 SFINLNLNDTPD

-304 EINCELN
+304 KINCELN

-318 KETDRLIALKNEISK
+318 KETDRLVALKNEISK
-333 FGAFVKITNDSLHLI
+333 FGASVKITNDSLQLI
-348 VKKNLKYNIEIDTY
+348 PKKNLKYDVEIDTY

-370 FAPLGLKVPIT
+370 FAPLALK
-381 INNAG
+381 NNIKIKNEN
-386 VVSKSYPSFWDDL
+386 VVTKSYPAFWEDL
-399 IRIDFDQKIF
+399 QSIGFQIIKI

>member
-1 MILLKSNDQKKC
+1 MILLKSNDEKKC

-28 LLILKELFQKISLS
+28 LLILKELYKKISLS
-42 NISNSDDSY
+42 NISNSDDSN
-51 VMQKALNSNESIID
+51 VMQKALNSEESLID

-78 FFAISSGR
+78 FYAISVGR

-91 GSERMKQRPIKILV
+91 GSERMKRRPIKILV
-105 NALNELGAN
+105 NALNDLGAN
-114 IKYLGDIGYPPI
+114 IEYTGNKGYPPL

-158 LKNGLKIKLTGQ
+158 LRNGLKIKLSGQ
-170 TTSYPY
+170 ITSYPY

-181 DFLRKIG
+181 DFLRRIG
-188 VDLIIERDTIFVKNI
+188 VDLEFKSDTIFVKNI
-203 KKIYQ
+203 TDIEQ

-227 ALSRFSDLKLSSFL
+227 ALSRFSNLKLSFFSTN
-241 SKSLQGD
+241 SLQGD
-248 SKLRKI
+248 SILVKL
-254 YKKLGVKSRIKDG
+254 YKKLGVDSRIKNG
-267 NLLLSKISNYKKPK
+267 NLILSKNSNFKKPNF
-281 SINFNLNDSPD
+281 INLNLNDTPD

-304 EINCELN
+304 KINCELN

-318 KETDRLIALKNEISK
+318 KETDRLVALKNEISK
-333 FGAFVKITNDSLHLI
+333 FGAIVKITNDSLQLI
-348 VKKNLKYNIEIDTY
+348 AKKNLKYDVEIDTY

-370 FAPLGLKVPIT
+370 FAPLALK
-381 INNAG
+381 NNIKIKNEK
-386 VVSKSYPSFWDDL
+386 VVTKSYPAFWEDL
-399 IRIDFDQKIF
+399 QSIGFQIIKI

>member
-1 MILLKSNDQKKC
+1 MILLKSNHEKKC

-28 LLILKELFQKISLS
+28 LLILKELFKKISLS
-42 NISNSDDSY
+42 NISNSDDSN
-51 VMQKALNSNESIID
+51 VMRKALNSDESIID

-78 FFAISSGR
+78 FYAISDGR

-91 GSERMKQRPIKILV
+91 GSDRMKERPIKILV
-105 NALNELGAN
+105 DALNELGAN
-114 IKYLGDIGYPPI
+114 IKYTGNKGYPPL

-144 SSQYLTSLLLIGPK
+144 SSQYLTSLLLIGPR
-158 LKNGLKIKLTGQ
+158 LKNGLKIKLSGQ
-170 TTSYPY
+170 ITSYPY

-181 DFLRKIG
+181 EFLKRIG
-188 VDLIIERDTIFVKNI
+188 VDLEIKRDFIFVKNI
-203 KKIYQ
+203 TDIKE

-227 ALSRFSDLKLSSFL
+227 ALSRFSNLKLSFFSTD
-241 SKSLQGD
+241 SLQGD
-248 SKLRKI
+248 SILVKL
-254 YKKLGVKSRIKDG
+254 YKKLGVVSKIKNG
-267 NLLLSKISNYKKPK
+267 NLLLSKNSKFQKPNF
-281 SINFNLNDSPD
+281 INLNLNDTPD

-304 EINCELN
+304 KINCELN

-318 KETDRLIALKNEISK
+318 KETDRLLALKNEISK
-333 FGAFVKITNDSLHLI
+333 FGASVKITNDSLHLI
-348 VKKNLKYNIEIDTY
+348 AKKNLKHDVEIDTY

-370 FAPLGLKVPIT
+370 FAPLALK
-381 INNAG
+381 NNLKIKNEQ
-386 VVSKSYPSFWDDL
+386 VVTKSYPAFWKDL
-399 IRIDFDQKIF
+399 QSIGFQVIKI

>member
-1 MILLKSNDQKKC
+1 MILLKSNHEKKC

-28 LLILKELFQKISLS
+28 LLILKELFKKISLS
-42 NISNSDDSY
+42 NISNSDDSN
-51 VMQKALNSNESIID
+51 VMRKALNSDESIID

-78 FFAISSGR
+78 FYAISDGR

-91 GSERMKQRPIKILV
+91 GSERMRERPIKILV
-105 NALNELGAN
+105 DALNELGAN
-114 IKYLGDIGYPPI
+114 IKYTGNKGYPPL

-144 SSQYLTSLLLIGPK
+144 SSQYLTSLLLIGPR
-158 LKNGLKIKLTGQ
+158 LKNGLKIKLSGQ
-170 TTSYPY
+170 ITSYPY

-181 DFLRKIG
+181 EFLKRIG
-188 VDLIIERDTIFVKNI
+188 VDLEIKRDFIFVKNI
-203 KKIYQ
+203 TDIKE

-227 ALSRFSDLKLSSFL
+227 ALSRFSNLKLSFFSTD
-241 SKSLQGD
+241 SLQGD
-248 SKLRKI
+248 SILVKL
-254 YKKLGVKSRIKDG
+254 YKKLGVVSKIKNG
-267 NLLLSKISNYKKPK
+267 NLLLSKNSKFQKPNF
-281 SINFNLNDSPD
+281 INLNLNDTPD

-304 EINCELN
+304 KINCELN

-318 KETDRLIALKNEISK
+318 KETDRLLALKNEISK
-333 FGAFVKITNDSLHLI
+333 FGASVKITNDSLHLI
-348 VKKNLKYNIEIDTY
+348 AKKNLKHDVEIDTY

-370 FAPLGLKVPIT
+370 FAPLALK
-381 INNAG
+381 NNLKIKNEQ
-386 VVSKSYPSFWDDL
+386 VVTKSYPAFWKDL
-399 IRIDFDQKIF
+399 QSIGFQVIKI

>member
-1 MILLKSNDQKKC
+1 MILLKSNDEKKC

-28 LLILKELFQKISLS
+28 LLILKELFKKISLS
-42 NISNSDDSY
+42 NISNSDDSN
-51 VMQKALNSNESIID
+51 VMRKALNSDESIID

-78 FFAISSGR
+78 FYAISDGR

-91 GSERMKQRPIKILV
+91 GSERMRERPIKILV
-105 NALNELGAN
+105 DALNELGAN
-114 IKYLGDIGYPPI
+114 IKYTGNKGYPPL

-144 SSQYLTSLLLIGPK
+144 SSQYLTSLLLIGPR
-158 LKNGLKIKLTGQ
+158 LKNGLKIKLSGQ
-170 TTSYPY
+170 ITSYPY

-181 DFLRKIG
+181 EFLKRIG
-188 VDLIIERDTIFVKNI
+188 VDLEIKRDFIFVKNI
-203 KKIYQ
+203 TDIKE

-227 ALSRFSDLKLSSFL
+227 ALSRFSNLKLSFFSTD
-241 SKSLQGD
+241 SLQGD
-248 SKLRKI
+248 SILVKL
-254 YKKLGVKSRIKDG
+254 YKKLGVVSKIKNG
-267 NLLLSKISNYKKPK
+267 NLLLSKNSKFQKPNF
-281 SINFNLNDSPD
+281 INLNLNDTPD

-304 EINCELN
+304 KINCELN

-318 KETDRLIALKNEISK
+318 KETDRLLALKNEISK
-333 FGAFVKITNDSLHLI
+333 FGASVKITNDSLHLI
-348 VKKNLKYNIEIDTY
+348 AKKNLKHDVEIDTY

-370 FAPLGLKVPIT
+370 FAPLALK
-381 INNAG
+381 NNLKIKNEQ
-386 VVSKSYPSFWDDL
+386 VVTKSYPAFWKDL
-399 IRIDFDQKIF
+399 QSIGFQVIKI

>member
-1 MILLKSNDQKKC
+1 MILLKSNHEKKC

-28 LLILKELFQKISLS
+28 LLILKELFKKISLS
-42 NISNSDDSY
+42 NISNSDDSN
-51 VMQKALNSNESIID
+51 VMRKALNSDESIID

-78 FFAISSGR
+78 FYAISDGR

-91 GSERMKQRPIKILV
+91 GSERMKERPIKILV
-105 NALNELGAN
+105 DALNELGAN
-114 IKYLGDIGYPPI
+114 IKYTGNKGYPPL

-144 SSQYLTSLLLIGPK
+144 SSQYLTSLLLIGPR
-158 LKNGLKIKLTGQ
+158 LKNGLKIKLSGQ
-170 TTSYPY
+170 ITSYPY

-181 DFLRKIG
+181 EFLKRIG
-188 VDLIIERDTIFVKNI
+188 VDLEIKRDSIFVKNI
-203 KKIYQ
+203 TDIKE

-227 ALSRFSDLKLSSFL
+227 ALSRFSNLKLSFFSTD
-241 SKSLQGD
+241 SLQGD
-248 SKLRKI
+248 SILVKL
-254 YKKLGVKSRIKDG
+254 YKKLGVVSKIKNG
-267 NLLLSKISNYKKPK
+267 NLLLSKNSKFQKPNF
-281 SINFNLNDSPD
+281 INLNLNDTPD

-304 EINCELN
+304 KINCELN

-318 KETDRLIALKNEISK
+318 KETDRLLALKNEISK
-333 FGAFVKITNDSLHLI
+333 FGASVKITNDSLHLI
-348 VKKNLKYNIEIDTY
+348 AKKNLKHDVEIDTY

-370 FAPLGLKVPIT
+370 FAPLALK
-381 INNAG
+381 NNLKIKNEQ
-386 VVSKSYPSFWDDL
+386 VVTKSYPAFWKDL
-399 IRIDFDQKIF
+399 QSIGFQVIKI

>member
-1 MILLKSNDQKKC
+1 MILLKSNDEKKC

-28 LLILKELFQKISLS
+28 LLILKELFKKISLS
-42 NISNSDDSY
+42 NISNSDDSN
-51 VMQKALNSNESIID
+51 VMQKALNSDKSIID

-78 FFAISSGR
+78 FYAISDGR

-91 GSERMKQRPIKILV
+91 GSDRMKERPIRILV
-105 NALNELGAN
+105 DALNELGAN
-114 IKYLGDIGYPPI
+114 IKYTENKGYPPL

-144 SSQYLTSLLLIGPK
+144 SSQYLTSLLLIGPR
-158 LKNGLKIKLTGQ
+158 LKNGLKIKLSGQ
-170 TTSYPY
+170 ITSYPY

-181 DFLRKIG
+181 EFLKRIG
-188 VDLIIERDTIFVKNI
+188 VDLEVKRDSIFVKNI
-203 KKIYQ
+203 TDIKE

-227 ALSRFSDLKLSSFL
+227 ALSRSSNLKLSFFSTD
-241 SKSLQGD
+241 SLQGD
-248 SKLRKI
+248 SILVKL
-254 YKKLGVKSRIKDG
+254 YKKLGVDATIKNG
-267 NLLLSKISNYKKPK
+267 NLILSKNSNFKKPNF
-281 SINFNLNDSPD
+281 INLNLNDTPD

-304 EINCELN
+304 KISCELN

-318 KETDRLIALKNEISK
+318 KETDRLVALKNEISK
-333 FGAFVKITNDSLHLI
+333 FGAIVKITNDSLQLI
-348 VKKNLKYNIEIDTY
+348 AKKNLKYDVEIDTY

-370 FAPLGLKVPIT
+370 FAPLALK
-381 INNAG
+381 NNIKIKNEK
-386 VVSKSYPSFWDDL
+386 VVTKSYPDFWEDL
-399 IRIDFDQKIF
+399 QSIGFQVIKI

>member
-1 MILLKSNDQKKC
+1 MILLKSNDEKKC

-28 LLILKELFQKISLS
+28 LLILKELFKKISLS
-42 NISNSDDSY
+42 NISNSDDSN
-51 VMQKALNSNESIID
+51 VMQKALNSDKSIID

-78 FFAISSGR
+78 FYAISDGR

-91 GSERMKQRPIKILV
+91 GSDRMKERPIRILV
-105 NALNELGAN
+105 DALNELGAN
-114 IKYLGDIGYPPI
+114 IKYTENKGYPPL

-144 SSQYLTSLLLIGPK
+144 SSQYLTSLLLIGPR
-158 LKNGLKIKLTGQ
+158 LKNGLKIKLSGQ
-170 TTSYPY
+170 ITSYPY

-181 DFLRKIG
+181 EFLKRIG
-188 VDLIIERDTIFVKNI
+188 VDLEVKRDYIFVKNI
-203 KKIYQ
+203 TDIKE

-227 ALSRFSDLKLSSFL
+227 ALSRSSNLKLSFFSTD
-241 SKSLQGD
+241 SLQGD
-248 SKLRKI
+248 SILVKL
-254 YKKLGVKSRIKDG
+254 YKKLGVDATIKNG
-267 NLLLSKISNYKKPK
+267 NLILSKNSNFKKPNF
-281 SINFNLNDSPD
+281 INLNLNDTPD

-304 EINCELN
+304 KISCELN

-318 KETDRLIALKNEISK
+318 KETDRLVALKNEISK
-333 FGAFVKITNDSLHLI
+333 FGAIVKITNDSLQLI
-348 VKKNLKYNIEIDTY
+348 AKKNLKYDVEIDTY

-370 FAPLGLKVPIT
+370 FAPLALK
-381 INNAG
+381 NNIKIKNEK
-386 VVSKSYPSFWDDL
+386 VVTKSYPAFWEDL
-399 IRIDFDQKIF
+399 QSIGFQVIKI

>member
-1 MILLKSNDQKKC
+1 MILLKSNDEKKC

-28 LLILKELFQKISLS
+28 LLILKELFKKISLS

-51 VMQKALNSNESIID
+51 VMQKALNSDDSIID

-78 FFAISSGR
+78 FYAISDGR

-91 GSERMKQRPIKILV
+91 GSDRMKERPIKILV
-105 NALNELGAN
+105 DALNELGAN
-114 IKYLGDIGYPPI
+114 IKYTVNKGYPPL

-144 SSQYLTSLLLIGPK
+144 SSQYLTSLLLIGPR
-158 LKNGLKIKLTGQ
+158 LKNGLKIKLSGQ
-170 TTSYPY
+170 ITSYPY

-181 DFLRKIG
+181 EFLKRIG
-188 VDLIIERDTIFVKNI
+188 VDLEVKPDSIFVKNI
-203 KKIYQ
+203 IEIKE

-227 ALSRFSDLKLSSFL
+227 ALSKFSDLKLSFFSTD
-241 SKSLQGD
+241 SMQGD
-248 SKLRKI
+248 SKLVKL
-254 YKKLGVKSRIKDG
+254 YKKLGVVSKIKNG
-267 NLLLSKISNYKKPK
+267 NLLLSKNSKFQKPNF
-281 SINFNLNDSPD
+281 INLNLNDTPD

-304 EINCELN
+304 KINCELN

-318 KETDRLIALKNEISK
+318 KETDRLVALKNEISK
-333 FGAFVKITNDSLHLI
+333 FGASVKITNDSLHLI
-348 VKKNLKYNIEIDTY
+348 AKKNLKHDVEIDTY

-370 FAPLGLKVPIT
+370 FAPLALK
-381 INNAG
+381 NNIKIKNEK
-386 VVSKSYPSFWDDL
+386 VVTKSYPDFWEDL
-399 IRIDFDQKIF
+399 QSIGFQVIKI

>member
-1 MILLKSNDQKKC
+1 MILLKSNDEKKC

-28 LLILKELFQKISLS
+28 LLILKELFKKISLS
-42 NISNSDDSY
+42 NISNSDDSN
-51 VMQKALNSNESIID
+51 VMQKALNSDKSIID

-78 FFAISSGR
+78 FYAISDGR

-91 GSERMKQRPIKILV
+91 GSDRMKERPIRILV
-105 NALNELGAN
+105 DALNELGAN
-114 IKYLGDIGYPPI
+114 IKYTENKGYPPL

-144 SSQYLTSLLLIGPK
+144 SSQYLTSLLLIGPR
-158 LKNGLKIKLTGQ
+158 LKNGLKIKLSGQ
-170 TTSYPY
+170 ITSYPY

-181 DFLRKIG
+181 EFLKRIG
-188 VDLIIERDTIFVKNI
+188 VDLEVKRDYIFVKNI
-203 KKIYQ
+203 TDIKE

-227 ALSRFSDLKLSSFL
+227 ALSRSSNLKLSFFL
-241 SKSLQGD
+241 TDSLQGD
-248 SKLRKI
+248 SILVKL
-254 YKKLGVKSRIKDG
+254 YKKLGVDATIKNG
-267 NLLLSKISNYKKPK
+267 NLILSKNSNFKKPNF
-281 SINFNLNDSPD
+281 INLNLNDTPD

-304 EINCELN
+304 KISCELN

-318 KETDRLIALKNEISK
+318 KETDRLVALKNEISK
-333 FGAFVKITNDSLHLI
+333 FGAIVKITNDSLQLI
-348 VKKNLKYNIEIDTY
+348 AKKNLKYDVEIDTY

-370 FAPLGLKVPIT
+370 FAPLALK
-381 INNAG
+381 NNIKIKNEK
-386 VVSKSYPSFWDDL
+386 VVTKSYPAFWDDL
-399 IRIDFDQKIF
+399 QSIGFQIIKI

>member
-1 MILLKSNDQKKC
+1 MILLKSNDEKKC

-28 LLILKELFQKISLS
+28 LLILKELFKKISLS
-42 NISNSDDSY
+42 NISNSDDSN
-51 VMQKALNSNESIID
+51 VMRKALNSNESIID

-78 FFAISSGR
+78 FYAISDGR

-91 GSERMKQRPIKILV
+91 GSDRMKERPIKILV
-105 NALNELGAN
+105 DALNELGAN
-114 IKYLGDIGYPPI
+114 INYTGHKGYPPL

-144 SSQYLTSLLLIGPK
+144 SSQYLTSLLLIGPR
-158 LKNGLKIKLTGQ
+158 LKNGLKIKLSGQ
-170 TTSYPY
+170 ITSYPY

-181 DFLRKIG
+181 EFLKRIG
-188 VDLIIERDTIFVKNI
+188 VDLEVKPDSIFVKNI
-203 KKIYQ
+203 IDIKE

-227 ALSRFSDLKLSSFL
+227 ALSKFSDLKLSFFSTD
-241 SKSLQGD
+241 SMQGD
-248 SKLRKI
+248 SKLVKL
-254 YKKLGVKSRIKDG
+254 YKKLGVVSKIKNG
-267 NLLLSKISNYKKPK
+267 NLLLSKNSKFQKPNF
-281 SINFNLNDSPD
+281 INLNLNDTPD

-304 EINCELN
+304 KINCELN

-318 KETDRLIALKNEISK
+318 KETDRLVALKNEISK
-333 FGAFVKITNDSLHLI
+333 FGASVKITNDSLHLI
-348 VKKNLKYNIEIDTY
+348 AKKNLKHDVEIDTY

-370 FAPLGLKVPIT
+370 FAPLALK
-381 INNAG
+381 NNIKIKNEK
-386 VVSKSYPSFWDDL
+386 VVTKSYPDFWEDL
-399 IRIDFDQKIF
+399 QSIGFQVIKI

>member
-1 MILLKSNDQKKC
+1 MILLKSNDEKKC

-28 LLILKELFQKISLS
+28 LLILKELFKKISLS
-42 NISNSDDSY
+42 NISNSDDSN
-51 VMQKALNSNESIID
+51 VMRKALNSDESIID

-78 FFAISSGR
+78 FYAISDGR

-91 GSERMKQRPIKILV
+91 GSDRMKERPIRILV
-105 NALNELGAN
+105 DALNELGAN
-114 IKYLGDIGYPPI
+114 IKYTENKGYPPL

-144 SSQYLTSLLLIGPK
+144 SSQYLTSLLLIGPR
-158 LKNGLKIKLTGQ
+158 LKNGLKIKLSGQ
-170 TTSYPY
+170 ITSYPY

-181 DFLRKIG
+181 EFLKRIG
-188 VDLIIERDTIFVKNI
+188 VDLEVKRDSIFVKNI
-203 KKIYQ
+203 TDIKE

-227 ALSRFSDLKLSSFL
+227 ALSRSSNLKLSFFSTD
-241 SKSLQGD
+241 SLQGD
-248 SKLRKI
+248 SILVKL
-254 YKKLGVKSRIKDG
+254 YKKLGVDATIKNG
-267 NLLLSKISNYKKPK
+267 NLILSKNSNFKKPNF
-281 SINFNLNDSPD
+281 INLNLNDTPD

-304 EINCELN
+304 KISCELN

-318 KETDRLIALKNEISK
+318 KETDRLVALKNEISK
-333 FGAFVKITNDSLHLI
+333 FGAIVKITNDSLQLI
-348 VKKNLKYNIEIDTY
+348 AKKNLKYDVEIDTY

-370 FAPLGLKVPIT
+370 FAPLALK
-381 INNAG
+381 NNIKIKNEK
-386 VVSKSYPSFWDDL
+386 VVTKSYPAFWDDL
-399 IRIDFDQKIF
+399 QSIGFQIIKI

>member
-1 MILLKSNDQKKC
+1 MILLKSNHEKKC

-28 LLILKELFQKISLS
+28 LLILKELFKKISLS
-42 NISNSDDSY
+42 NISNSDDSN
-51 VMQKALNSNESIID
+51 VMRKALNSDESIID

-78 FFAISSGR
+78 FYAISDGR

-91 GSERMKQRPIKILV
+91 GSERMRERPIKILV
-105 NALNELGAN
+105 DALNELGAN
-114 IKYLGDIGYPPI
+114 IKYTGNKGYPPL

-144 SSQYLTSLLLIGPK
+144 SSQYLTSLLLIGPR
-158 LKNGLKIKLTGQ
+158 LKNGLKIKLSGQ
-170 TTSYPY
+170 ITSYPY

-181 DFLRKIG
+181 EFLKRIG
-188 VDLIIERDTIFVKNI
+188 VDLEIKRDFIFVKNI
-203 KKIYQ
+203 TDIKE

-227 ALSRFSDLKLSSFL
+227 ALSRFSNLKLSFFSTD
-241 SKSLQGD
+241 SLQGD
-248 SKLRKI
+248 SILVKL
-254 YKKLGVKSRIKDG
+254 YKKLGVVSKIKNG
-267 NLLLSKISNYKKPK
+267 NLLLSKNSKFQKPNF
-281 SINFNLNDSPD
+281 INLNLNDTPD

-304 EINCELN
+304 KINCELN

-318 KETDRLIALKNEISK
+318 KETDRLLALKNEISK
-333 FGAFVKITNDSLHLI
+333 FGASVKITNDSLHLI
-348 VKKNLKYNIEIDTY
+348 AKKNLKHDVEIDTY

-370 FAPLGLKVPIT
+370 FAPLALK
-381 INNAG
+381 NNIKIKNEK
-386 VVSKSYPSFWDDL
+386 VVTKSYPDFWEDL
-399 IRIDFDQKIF
+399 QSIGFQVIKI